1 MPTLGS
7 KEVQKCQWDQAKFL
21 SDVLELSC
29 RTDVYHFL
37 SDLMSH
43 EHAQG
48 GDAVR
53 FGKRQLSSLLGSM
66 LERLTLRDRRCAAG
80 VPWQVKRLSPYCRAR
95 EYATLTWTPHPHS
108 CGEVPTSST
117 RTSNMRDLVCLE
129 WSCLGSRRIKP
140 NLFTDRRGSLHQHC
154 ARLLKASHK
163 TTFNCFFGIGRGML
177 AMIGRHVL
185 ESLASTVLILR

>member
-1 MPTLGS
+1 MPVGPSKVSQRRFRVKMSYGYVSLPFGLDVPRTLARRRCS
-7 KEVQKCQWDQAKFL
+7 EI
-21 SDVLELSC
+21 
-29 RTDVYHFL
+29 
-37 SDLMSH
+37 
-43 EHAQG
+43 
-48 GDAVR
+48 
-53 FGKRQLSSLLGSM
+53 RQLSSLLGSM
-66 LERLTLRDRRCAAG
+66 LERLTLRDHRCAAG

-95 EYATLTWTPHPHS
+95 EFATLTWTPHPHS

-154 ARLLKASHK
+154 ARLLKASHR